1 APAPPA
7 PSPMPPRNYAP
18 VAHKTHNGRSMVT
31 RTLLITTPA
40 VLAGVALRPR
50 SSSSS
55 GSAGRRS
62 S

>member
-1 APAPPA
+1 RLPRPPPTPALPHSRP
-7 PSPMPPRNYAP
+7 P
-18 VAHKTHNGRSMVT
+18 VAHKPRSGRSMVT
-31 RTLLITTPA
+31 RTLLVTAPA
-40 VLAGVALRPR
+40 VLAGAALRPR

>member
-1 APAPPA
+1 
-7 PSPMPPRNYAP
+7 MTHKPRA
-18 VAHKTHNGRSMVT
+18 GRSMVT
-31 RTLLITTPA
+31 RTLLVTAPA
-40 VLAGVALRPR
+40 VLAGAALRPR